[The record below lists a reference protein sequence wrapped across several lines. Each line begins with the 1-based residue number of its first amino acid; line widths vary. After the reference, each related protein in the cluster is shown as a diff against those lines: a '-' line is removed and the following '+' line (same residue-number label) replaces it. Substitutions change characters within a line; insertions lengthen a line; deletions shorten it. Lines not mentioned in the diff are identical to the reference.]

1 MAITTV
7 SQHVVSVNAIQ
18 GTLIADNAITAVHIA
33 TNAVSGTLIADN
45 AVTAT
50 HIAQNTITVTQIAD
64 DAIEAAKLA
73 DGIITTN
80 HLNKAMISSQTEV
93 TPVAGDFVLIGD
105 TSDSNNL
112 KKAPL
117 SGVAALGGVDGI
129 SSSADAT
136 AITID
141 SSERVGIGDSSPDN
155 DLNVQGSALSGRSAS
170 NSNTSL
176 TLEHATDTG
185 IQFFSATQ
193 TQLRFGDAASTAA
206 GSIIYS
212 HSDNILRLSSASAHR
227 FTIGGTEAVRIN
239 SSGEVGI
246 GTDSP
251 AEILHTSTSANNVG
265 RFTSTDATAY
275 IQINDSD
282 DSLYI
287 TTAGQK
293 GSFGG
298 NASVHADNLNVDF
311 TNGRVGIGTTSPANN
326 LHIHTDSGGE
336 GLTIKSTGDTSNA
349 IIIDANRGNAGAA
362 INQLL
367 GKWNGTDVADIIY
380 LTGSDT
386 TNKDDGI
393 ITFRTSS
400 ADNIAERMR
409 IAADG
414 KVGIGQASPSAD
426 LHITGSGDTKIII
439 EDGSDEQ
446 FITAHSGGLNYGVVA
461 GDSHTFVIDGAD
473 KMVVNSDGIL
483 GVGTTDFTAM
493 GSSSYK
499 GIKVGG
505 AVLQDSGGGT
515 GSATYLGNN
524 SYVGGSN
531 NFYHDSGGT
540 CSGIQLTS
548 GDINFYTFDGGGGS
562 ADAQWSPGTPRMHV
576 KENGQ
581 IGIGTTTMLTNAKLT
596 VDGGDMMVQ
605 GANNS
610 CGISDLLPGYTRGDY
625 GVIYSTANHI
635 YFKVGSSYISYIN
648 GGDGTFNVSD
658 SRIKENIATLTGT
671 LDKVKQLRGVSF
683 TWKDTEER
691 GTDTKIGLIAQEVEA
706 VYPQL
711 VDDGALPKDNE
722 GNDPLKSVNYAHLT
736 SVLIEALKELDTK
749 LTAAEARIKTLE
761 DA

>member
-227 FTIGGTEAVRIN
+227 FTIGGTEALRIN

-311 TNGRVGIGTTSPANN
+311 TNGNVGIGTTSPSAN
-326 LHIHTDSGGE
+326 LHLYDTAGDKPHLLLENYGNRG
-336 GLTIKSTGDTSNA
+336 TGDA
-349 IIIDANRGNAGAA
+349 PI
-362 INQLL
+362 LEF
-367 GKWNGTDVADIIY
+367 Y
-380 LTGSDT
+380 LNDETTGGISDDT
-386 TNKDDGI
+386 QVGV
-393 ITFRTSS
+393 ITFAGDEKDSNSKEIYGQIRGIANDPGSGSS
-400 ADNIAERMR
+400 NKGAIDFMIQKDGTLTQTMALVN
-409 IAADG
+409 G
-414 KVGIGQASPSAD
+414 KVGIGTGSPAGH
-426 LHITGSGDTKIII
+426 LHVHAGSGDGYVYITG
-439 EDGSDEQ
+439 DGNPLKGGRIVGHD
-446 FITAHSGGLNYGVVA
+446 GGL
-461 GDSHTFVIDGAD
+461 TFQPNTGS
-473 KMVVNSDGIL
+473 NSTYAEAMRI
-483 GVGTTDFTAM
+483 TTNKDVC
-493 GSSSYK
+493 
-499 GIKVGG
+499 I
-505 AVLQDSGGGT
+505 GT
-515 GSATYLGNN
+515 GTA
-524 SYVGGSN
+524 
-531 NFYHDSGGT
+531 
-540 CSGIQLTS
+540 
-548 GDINFYTFDGGGGS
+548 
-562 ADAQWSPGTPRMHV
+562 
-576 KENGQ
+576 
-581 IGIGTTTMLTNAKLT
+581 LTNAKLT

-658 SRIKENIATLTGT
+658 QRIKENIATLTGT